1 MFLERG
7 QVPAVDD
14 TWLRGADLMVMPAI
28 SVGGY
33 PIVAE
38 LEDVRIELDESTMR
52 RRDIR

>member
-1 MFLERG
+1 
-7 QVPAVDD
+7 
-14 TWLRGADLMVMPAI
+14 MVMPAI

-38 LEDVRIELDESTMR
+38 LEDVRIDLDESTMR